1 MPGMPRSLS
10 VALGLLLA
18 LSGCAGE
25 GPGGGAVAGVGVGT
39 GTGTGAGVGV
49 EVRSP
54 GPAAP
59 GTPNAGEINCLNEI
73 GWRSGGTA
81 RLVSVTPMESGMT
94 YVRAAGFRGSTWKCF
109 ANPDGQVAT
118 VMRDGGFGWF

>member
-1 MPGMPRSLS
+1 MPRMLRSLS
-10 VALGLLLA
+10 VALSLGIA
-18 LSGCAGE
+18 LSGCTDD
-25 GPGGGAVAGVGVGT
+25 GGGAVAGVGVGS
-39 GTGTGAGVGV
+39 GTGAGVGV
-49 EVRSP
+49 EVRTP

-59 GTPNAGEINCLNEI
+59 DTPNAGEINCLNEI

-118 VMRDGGFGWF
+118 VFRDGGFGWF

>member
-1 MPGMPRSLS
+1 MPRMLRSLS
-10 VALGLLLA
+10 VALGLGIA
-18 LSGCAGE
+18 LSACSE
-25 GPGGGAVAGVGVGT
+25 GDTGGGAVAGVGVGT
-39 GTGTGAGVGV
+39 GTGAGVGV
-49 EVRSP
+49 EVRTP

-59 GTPNAGEINCLNEI
+59 DTPNAGEINCLNEI

-118 VMRDGGFGWF
+118 VFRDGGFGWF

>member
-10 VALGLLLA
+10 VALGLLLV

-25 GPGGGAVAGVGVGT
+25 GPGGGAVAGVGV

>member
-25 GPGGGAVAGVGVGT
+25 GPGGGAVAGVGV

-94 YVRAAGFRGSTWKCF
+94 YVRAAGFRGVSWKCF

>member
-1 MPGMPRSLS
+1 MPETKRILPWLLVFQVVLS
-10 VALGLLLA
+10 ACNTGDG
-18 LSGCAGE
+18 S
-25 GPGGGAVAGVGVGT
+25 GAVAGVGI

-49 EVRSP
+49 TVRSE

-59 GTPNAGEINCLNEI
+59 GTPNAAEINCMNEI
-73 GWRSGGTA
+73 GWRSGGSA
-81 RLVSVTPMESGMT
+81 RLISVMPMDSGMT
-94 YVRAAGFRGSTWKCF
+94 YVKAAGLRGVSWKCF

>member
-10 VALGLLLA
+10 VALSLLLA
-18 LSGCAGE
+18 LSGCAAAGT
-25 GPGGGAVAGVGVGT
+25 GGGAVAGVGV

-94 YVRAAGFRGSTWKCF
+94 YVKAAGLRGVSWKCF